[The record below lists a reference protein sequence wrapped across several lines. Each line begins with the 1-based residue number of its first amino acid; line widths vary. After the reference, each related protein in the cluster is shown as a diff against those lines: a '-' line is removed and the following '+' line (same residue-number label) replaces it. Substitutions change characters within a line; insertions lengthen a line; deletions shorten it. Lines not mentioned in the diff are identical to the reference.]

1 MTSRTVPDRVSDWY
15 TAFQA
20 VREELTPPSQR
31 TPMPALVEDYEKSA
45 LLQMKAMR
53 QVDGLLDAAALQRIA
68 ANDRTAAIVAAML
81 VTTGIRPVQVEQ
93 EDV

>member
-15 TAFQA
+15 QAFQA

-31 TPMPALVEDYEKSA
+31 SLNVVQEVGRWQS
-45 LLQMKAMR
+45 
-53 QVDGLLDAAALQRIA
+53 

-93 EDV
+93 EDGG